1 MTPSQFKIWLEV
13 EVSQYLISNE
23 RRHNFKICIKDN
35 KSYLY
40 YNSLVLS
47 FVDLHVY
54 SGHIKI
60 VDLG

>member
-23 RRHNFKICIKDN
+23 RRYNFKICIKDD

-47 FVDLHVY
+47 FVDLHIY